1 MMERLL
7 ELQAPITVVLQQSPD
22 DQVRAT
28 NKRQLTPQEWDL
40 VSRLV
45 KLLRPL
51 YNATSILSSNSYP
64 TLSLVHLVWS
74 STILDLHD
82 ELKQDGQ
89 PQMIIDVAQ
98 VTVILS
104 VELILFF

>member
-1 MMERLL
+1 MERLL
-7 ELQAPITVVLQQSPD
+7 ELQSPITIVLQQSPD

-40 VSRLV
+40 VRRLV

-51 YNATSILSSNSYP
+51 YDATSILSSNSYP

-74 STILDLHD
+74 STILDLN
-82 ELKQDGQ
+82 EEIKQDGQ
-89 PQMIIDVAQ
+89 PQMISDVAQ
-98 VTVILS
+98 VIFILS
-104 VELILFF
+104 VELIVLF